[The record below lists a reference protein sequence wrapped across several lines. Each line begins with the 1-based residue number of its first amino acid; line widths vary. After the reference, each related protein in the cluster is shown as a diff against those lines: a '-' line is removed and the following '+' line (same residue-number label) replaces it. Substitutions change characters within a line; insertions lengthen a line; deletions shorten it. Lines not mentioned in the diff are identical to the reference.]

1 MLAVDFFHVD
11 CALTLKRIY
20 VFFALEVRNRHVHI
34 LGTTSHP
41 TGAWTTQQARNLLMD
56 IDDRAATFRFLVR
69 DRAGQFAT
77 AFDTVF
83 AGAGI
88 DTVKIPPAMSKSELL
103 RRTIRPDRQNRT
115 HRPHPDLRR
124 ATPADRPCSVQ
135 RPLQRP
141 AATSIAESPPTEPRS
156 CRAGPC
162 LPANQTPTRPGRPHQ
177 RVRTRGLKL
186 QVKACNR
193 ILEPDRIA
201 WTAEV
206 WCCGKEALCIEAG
219 TGLLGPT
226 HRCCAVELR

>member
-1 MLAVDFFHVD
+1 
-11 CALTLKRIY
+11 
-20 VFFALEVRNRHVHI
+20 
-34 LGTTSHP
+34 
-41 TGAWTTQQARNLLMD
+41 
-56 IDDRAATFRFLVR
+56 
-69 DRAGQFAT
+69 
-77 AFDTVF
+77 
-83 AGAGI
+83 
-88 DTVKIPPAMSKSELL
+88 MSQSELL

-193 ILEPDRIA
+193 ILEPDRVPLRPTRCDTPA
-201 WTAEV
+201 APRRHPRSRVTPPTDDRL
-206 WCCGKEALCIEAG
+206 ALLQPAG
-219 TGLLGPT
+219 TRITTAAAPATLRMRRRHHAESVGSPRALRHPT
-226 HRCCAVELR
+226 TGREDRRGRNRGERWR